1 MKNTLKRLLC
11 TLLAVVLCTSCITA
25 AAAEMEARFDLAGA
39 NMTLGNELHLNFFI
53 RKSDL
58 HSAEGCTATIV
69 HNGAATQVP
78 VVSYNSVYY
87 AVSHA
92 VAAKQMADA
101 ITVQIFDAD
110 GNALSNVYTDSV
122 RGYAMRVLEDSSTTD
137 MIKVMMV
144 DMLNYGTA
152 AQSYFEY
159 NTTDPANRLLT
170 DVQLALATDKVNCIN
185 GQIKGK
191 NCFGSNLSLE
201 DQILLNM
208 FFSGMADKD
217 RSSMYATISFTGF
230 DGVAHNITVPGS
242 EFVRYNA
249 DTYRV
254 VVDDIVLGDSDC
266 PVTVTVYNADGTIH
280 GYATDSVESY
290 TVRAAASNSLSLY
303 ANIMKFFRSAY
314 AYLADKNGLADH
326 GWNTGELT
334 KAPTDTEIGSILY
347 TCLDDGCGATK
358 TKALPKTTDH
368 DWAEDAVN
376 NQNGTHT
383 VSCTLC
389 GTSKSEA
396 HIWDDGVGDSTQKLF
411 TCTVCAATK
420 TEMGS
425 LSAEQIALLQSFT
438 YTKGNMSAAA
448 NVRQAPPH
456 YADTVYAAICMDG
469 LAEKFTSYTAAGALS
484 QAFRLMEGS
493 DYGNFDRTYVL
504 RTKAN
509 GYISENGTAYQ
520 VASMVV
526 DGFYGGPWLTD
537 ADGTRLT
544 DRGAQMDI
552 HDLQPGD
559 VLIMGENTGSYDAL
573 LWVMVYQGVLDGQH
587 VFMFGNTYY
596 GGNYTNVSATAS
608 YRGKLCFDAKT
619 GILERAAFNNS
630 ISSTGTEVTL
640 TTEGAVG
647 TFTFND
653 WLREDLVSGVNWE
666 YFYALRPGKILQ

>member
-25 AAAEMEARFDLAGA
+25 AAAETEARFDLAGA

-87 AVSHA
+87 AVSHT

-137 MIKVMMV
+137 MIKVMMI

-159 NTTDPANRLLT
+159 NTTAPANRLLT

-201 DQILLNM
+201 DRILLNM

-217 RSSMYATISFTGF
+217 RSSMYATISFTGY

-280 GYATDSVESY
+280 GYATDSVE
-290 TVRAAASNSLSLY
+290 
-303 ANIMKFFRSAY
+303 
-314 AYLADKNGLADH
+314 
-326 GWNTGELT
+326 
-334 KAPTDTEIGSILY
+334 
-347 TCLDDGCGATK
+347 
-358 TKALPKTTDH
+358 
-368 DWAEDAVN
+368 
-376 NQNGTHT
+376 
-383 VSCTLC
+383 
-389 GTSKSEA
+389 
-396 HIWDDGVGDSTQKLF
+396 
-411 TCTVCAATK
+411 
-420 TEMGS
+420 
-425 LSAEQIALLQSFT
+425 SFT

-537 ADGTRLT
+537 SDGSRLT